1 MIPDFDKY
9 GFNYIFV
16 TFLNLP
22 LLKGTSSRNGESQF
36 NKKAQWKLMQMSL
49 LLKVVSEL
57 TANLEGPLREVK
69 ARTRQRKLQYLGF
82 WPF

>member
-1 MIPDFDKY
+1 
-9 GFNYIFV
+9 
-16 TFLNLP
+16 
-22 LLKGTSSRNGESQF
+22 
-36 NKKAQWKLMQMSL
+36 MQMSL

-82 WPF
+82 RPF

>member
-16 TFLNLP
+16 TFLNLH

-36 NKKAQWKLMQMSL
+36 NKKAQWKLMQ
-49 LLKVVSEL
+49 
-57 TANLEGPLREVK
+57 TQGRE
-69 ARTRQRKLQYLGF
+69 
-82 WPF
+82 

>member
-16 TFLNLP
+16 TFFNLH

-36 NKKAQWKLMQMSL
+36 NKKVQWKLMQMSL
-49 LLKVVSEL
+49 LLRS
-57 TANLEGPLREVK
+57 
-69 ARTRQRKLQYLGF
+69 
-82 WPF
+82 

>member
-16 TFLNLP
+16 TFLNLH
-22 LLKGTSSRNGESQF
+22 LLKGTSSRNGESLV

-49 LLKVVSEL
+49 LLKVLSEL
-57 TANLEGPLREVK
+57 TASLEGPLREVK
-69 ARTRQRKLQYLGF
+69 ARTRLRKLQYLGF
-82 WPF
+82 RPF